1 MCKANF
7 SCGAV
12 PRSFILS
19 VNDHTL
25 LYSLL
30 CVLLGLMD
38 LEDTLEV
45 LECEVKE
52 VVNNKESLKKNL
64 RDLVELQH
72 ILQKTQQFFEE
83 VATN

>member
-1 MCKANF
+1 M
-7 SCGAV
+7 
-12 PRSFILS
+12 
-19 VNDHTL
+19 
-25 LYSLL
+25 
-30 CVLLGLMD
+30 MD

-52 VVNNKESLKKNL
+52 IVTNKESLKKNL

-83 VATN
+83 VATIN